1 MTKRILVVDDDE
13 AARQFLKITM
23 EQKGYVVLTAENGE
37 EGVNKAKEETPD
49 IIVLDIMMPKK
60 NGISALQDLRGNKS
74 TRNIPVIILSSALS
88 FIEQARKE
96 IDNKEIIAEMERLLD
111 NVDSRIDKLFLRFA
125 SYRKILLFE
134 REQMLKQFKD
144 KEANIKPYLSLPDLF
159 LDKPVNPDELA
170 EAIKGLLSE
179 SK

>member
-1 MTKRILVVDDDE
+1 MGKRVLVVDDDE
-13 AARQFLKITM
+13 AARKFLTITL
-23 EQKGYVVLTAENGE
+23 EQKGYTVHTAENGE
-37 EGVNKAKEETPD
+37 EGVKKAKEENPD

-60 NGISALQDLRGNKS
+60 NGISALQDLRGKKD
-74 TRNIPVIILSSALS
+74 TRDIPVIILSSALS

-96 IDNKEIIAEMERLLD
+96 IDNTEIIKEMERLLD
-111 NVDSRIDKLFLRFA
+111 NVDSKIDKVFLRFA

-144 KEANIKPYLSLPDLF
+144 KEAGIKPYLSLPDLF
-159 LDKPVNPDELA
+159 LDKPVDPDELA
-170 EAIKGLLSE
+170 DAIQALLSE